1 MAGYKSCNPGPC
13 GLVPVMSAF
22 LASFA
27 LVALASMTGVTGGD
41 AILSAYTAPGEFP
54 TSVYASYWNNPTAT
68 SAQPQ
73 PVISDP
79 VTVCFRNITL
89 IVSCD

>member
-1 MAGYKSCNPGPC
+1 M
-13 GLVPVMSAF
+13 LTF
-22 LASFA
+22 QASFA
-27 LVALASMTGVTGGD
+27 LLALASVKGVTATD

-73 PVISDP
+73 PVISGP
-79 VTVCFRNITL
+79 VTVSFMISYQC
-89 IVSCD
+89 